1 MTVFLKHT
9 PFHTEKLRSG
19 ASEVEPSNKT
29 TAPRFKLPFLL
40 RGKLREY
47 QEVGL
52 QWLVAM
58 ETRKLNGILA
68 DEMGLG

>member
-1 MTVFLKHT
+1 MAG
-9 PFHTEKLRSG
+9 KLCSG

-29 TAPRFKLPFLL
+29 SSSKSKLPFLL
-40 RGKLREY
+40 RGQLREY

-58 ETRKLNGILA
+58 EARKLNGILA
-68 DEMGLG
+68 DEMGLGKLLKLILVS